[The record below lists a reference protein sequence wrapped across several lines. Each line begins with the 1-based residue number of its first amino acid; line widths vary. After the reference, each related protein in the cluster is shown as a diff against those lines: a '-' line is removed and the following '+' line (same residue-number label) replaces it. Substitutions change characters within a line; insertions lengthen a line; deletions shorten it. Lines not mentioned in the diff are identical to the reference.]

1 MSIAVKLWTCHW
13 QKTTNSLDLVSSVTL
28 FDKHVSL
35 REKEYFFEEMKTM
48 GLLMSFAATFTL
60 VTPQLKTAST
70 KKSVQRYMGANFS
83 SKFNGRGFLQASIS
97 TVSIGIGQGENT
109 IFSTLPCSPKACF

>member
-13 QKTTNSLDLVSSVTL
+13 QKKNSLDLVSSVTL
-28 FDKHVSL
+28 FDIHVSL

-70 KKSVQRYMGANFS
+70 KKCSKIYWCKFFVQ
-83 SKFNGRGFLQASIS
+83 
-97 TVSIGIGQGENT
+97 V
-109 IFSTLPCSPKACF
+109 

>member
-1 MSIAVKLWTCHW
+1 
-13 QKTTNSLDLVSSVTL
+13 
-28 FDKHVSL
+28 
-35 REKEYFFEEMKTM
+35 M

>member
-1 MSIAVKLWTCHW
+1 
-13 QKTTNSLDLVSSVTL
+13 
-28 FDKHVSL
+28 
-35 REKEYFFEEMKTM
+35 M

-60 VTPQLKTAST
+60 VSPQLKTAST
-70 KKSVQRYMGANFS
+70 KNSAQRYIGAKFLF
-83 SKFNGRGFLQASIS
+83 KFNGRGFLQASIS